1 MDYNISVYLTVAV
14 YKSSGESID
23 ALFTFLD
30 NQIEIL
36 SFNLYSELFK
46 KIMRKSWNSV
56 VEVSFINI
64 FII

>member
-36 SFNLYSELFK
+36 SFSSALQNYK
-46 KIMRKSWNSV
+46 MTTP
-56 VEVSFINI
+56 
-64 FII
+64 